1 MQWIIDQTHLCKV
14 WRRHSLQQKYNYY
27 IITLFMRNSRTSFV
41 FIFIST
47 FNDDLHK
54 RFVSNSSSVESYLI
68 HYLPNPQIMLHMCT
82 FPHAACSCRD
92 YCSAANQYC
101 HCVGSRRSN
110 VGNVMITE
118 IHSNAIR
125 STFWLL
131 CDPKYHYI
139 HRSHSFLCLFYALP
153 SRWIK
158 IESVKGNGNCKDR

>member
-1 MQWIIDQTHLCKV
+1 MKKAFFAAEIQLLHNHIIYAQLQHFFRLHFYINFQWRIQDFPEGGREPSRGGREHAKFSRKLHEIERIWTP
-14 WRRHSLQQKYNYY
+14 RGGRASL
-27 IITLFMRNSRTSFV
+27 TPPLDPPM
-41 FIFIST
+41 T

-68 HYLPNPQIMLHMCT
+68 HYLPNPQIMLHMMCT

-125 STFWLL
+125 STF
-131 CDPKYHYI
+131 
-139 HRSHSFLCLFYALP
+139 
-153 SRWIK
+153 
-158 IESVKGNGNCKDR
+158 